1 MIIDKLKKIAKN
13 KIMFVNLE
21 TDNIEIT
28 DDYFDHVFNSI
39 ESSGNKSFFP
49 YPEITKI
56 TRLSCGFVVDDTIR
70 IKVLTGEESNIIK
83 EFYTFAQGKVLCG
96 YNLTGFIIPYIR
108 LRAMALGID
117 IPISLDERGLKIWE
131 VSFESSAKLFVIDLL
146 PLVRGTLTSFMSLH
160 SVCFLLGIRDYFED
174 KNNQFVAVIKVYLKL
189 IGEDINKTVV
199 YASEEKKSLLQ
210 TIIDSKS
217 IPEDLSVF
225 KDVENAETILLAA
238 IVNLGDPDYGIGKD
252 TEEEIE
258 NKRLL
263 INKALNY
270 GN

>member
-1 MIIDKLKKIAKN
+1 LIDKLKKIPKN

-21 TDNIEIT
+21 TENINIT
-28 DDYFDHVFNSI
+28 DDYFDYVFNSI

-70 IKVLTGEESNIIK
+70 IKVLSGEEADIIK
-83 EFYTFAQGKVLCG
+83 EFYTFVQGKILCG

-108 LRAMALGID
+108 LRAMSLNID
-117 IPISLDERGLKIWE
+117 IPESIDERGLKPWDI
-131 VSFESSAKLFVIDLL
+131 SFEVSAKLLVIDLL
-146 PLVRGTLTSFMSLH
+146 PLIKGTLTSFISLH
-160 SVCFLLGIRDYFED
+160 SACFLMGIRDYFED
-174 KNNQFVAVIKVYLKL
+174 KSNQFIAIIKLYLRL
-189 IGEDINKTVV
+189 VGEDINKSVV
-199 YASEEKKSLLQ
+199 YASEEKKTLLQ
-210 TIIDSKS
+210 SIIDSKS

-238 IVNLGDPDYGIGKD
+238 VVNLGDPDYGIGKD